1 MKKRDKTKKN
11 PKQDKKKEPK
21 LKLGRIISNNLYM
34 LRIMHETAPWYMPVD
49 FVLTLAFSVT
59 EFFSGAFMLKV
70 IVDGLEEEG
79 ASAGWLFFF
88 VALLFVIHLLLNVF
102 QNYFFNVLSIP
113 MTSRINMKLKKQM
126 FEKMRA
132 VELSCYEDPA
142 FYEKYVK
149 AMAESSNRA
158 FGVLYN
164 FEGLMNQLFSLVAN
178 AILLCSI
185 DPFLMIFAIIPFFMG
200 FLGKKRNKLG
210 FDENNERSKI
220 VWHGDYIKR
229 CFYLTDYSKEMR
241 LSHMDEKLLQDFQQ
255 NHKDFAKLKK
265 KYGLRV
271 ALLEYLIQFSHE
283 VLTVLG
289 ASLYAV
295 YAATVKGTLSL
306 GDCVVVLNSIGSV
319 AGYLRNIVDTVTK
332 FHDHALYIDNLRT
345 FLAYEPKINPHPDG
359 LVAKGGVVCVDH
371 VSYRYLG
378 AEKDAVSDISMTIHP
393 GEKIALV
400 GQNGSGKSTFVKL
413 LLHLY
418 QPTEGSI
425 SMDGRAADDYEL
437 RSWRACFETVFQD
450 YRTFA
455 LSVGENVLLR
465 PMRNEEDR
473 ARVTE
478 ALRLSGA
485 LERVEKMPHGI
496 DTVLTRE
503 FDDKGVVLSGGE
515 AQKVV
520 LARVFA
526 GNSPYVILDEPSSAL
541 DPVAE
546 YRVFENI
553 MNRCEDRGLIF
564 ISHRLSSAV
573 LADRVYL
580 FDEGRILESGSHE
593 ELMRL
598 GGKYAEMFHKQAEN
612 YVEISDGEGVTA

>member
-1 MKKRDKTKKN
+1 MSQKKN
-11 PKQDKKKEPK
+11 KKEKDDKEKKPK
-21 LKLGRIISNNLYM
+21 LKLKRIISNNLYM
-34 LRIMHETAPWYMPVD
+34 LKIMHQTAPWYMPID
-49 FVLTLAFSVT
+49 FILTLAFSVA

-70 IVDGLEEEG
+70 IVDGLNEQG
-79 ASAGWLFFF
+79 ASAGWLF
-88 VALLFVIHLLLNVF
+88 LFVGILFLVHLGLNVF

-113 MTSRINMKLKKQM
+113 MTESINRKFKQQM
-126 FEKMRA
+126 FSKMRS

-149 AMAESSNRA
+149 AMAESTNRA
-158 FGVLYN
+158 YSVLYD
-164 FEGLMNQLFSLVAN
+164 FENLMNQLFSLVAN
-178 AILLCSI
+178 AILLCTI
-185 DPFLMIFAIIPFFMG
+185 DPLLMLFALIPFFAG
-200 FLGKKRNKLG
+200 FLGKKRNQLA

-229 CFYLTDYSKEMR
+229 CFYLTDFAKEMR
-241 LSHMDEKLLQDFQQ
+241 LTNMKDKMITDFRQ

-271 ALLEYLIQFSHE
+271 ALLEYIIQVSHE

-295 YAATVKGTLSL
+295 YAATVRGSVTP

-319 AGYLRNIVDTVTK
+319 SGYLRNVVGTVTK
-332 FHDHALYIDNLRT
+332 FHDHALYIENLRS
-345 FLAYEPKINPHPDG
+345 FLEYEPKIKACPDG
-359 LVAKGGVVCVDH
+359 RKAQGGVVKLEN

-378 AEKDAVSDISMTIHP
+378 AEKDALTNVSVTLHP
-393 GEKIALV
+393 GEKVALV
-400 GQNGSGKSTFVKL
+400 GHNGSGKSTFVKL

-418 QPTEGSI
+418 HPTEGKI
-425 SMDGRAADDYEL
+425 TMDGCLVDDYEL
-437 RSWRACFETVFQD
+437 KSWRSCFETVFQD

-455 LSVGENVLLR
+455 LSVGENVLLH
-465 PMRNEEDR
+465 PMRDDR
-473 ARVTE
+473 DRERVIE
-478 ALRLSGA
+478 ALKLSGA
-485 LERVEKMPHGI
+485 LPRVEQMPHGI

-503 FDDKGVVLSGGE
+503 FDDKGIVLSGGE

-526 GNSPYVILDEPSSAL
+526 SDSPYIILDEPSSAL
-541 DPVAE
+541 DPIAE
-546 YRVFENI
+546 YQVFENI
-553 MNRCEDRGLIF
+553 MNSCKDRGLIF

-573 LADRVYL
+573 LADTVYL
-580 FDEGRILESGSHE
+580 FEDGKIIEYGSHR
-593 ELMRL
+593 ELMSQ

-612 YVEISDGEGVTA
+612 YVEIPDSGEVMA

>member
-185 DPFLMIFAIIPFFMG
+185 DPFLMIFAIIPFLMG

-371 VSYRYLG
+371 ISYRYLG
-378 AEKDAVSDISMTIHP
+378 AEKDAISDISMTIHP

>member
-1 MKKRDKTKKN
+1 MI
-11 PKQDKKKEPK
+11 
-21 LKLGRIISNNLYM
+21 GNNAYM

-49 FVLTLAFSVT
+49 FLLTVAFSVA
-59 EFFSGAFMLKV
+59 EFFSGSFMLKV
-70 IVDGLEEEG
+70 IVDSLDEQG
-79 ASAGWLFFF
+79 ASAGWLFLF
-88 VALLFVIHLLLNVF
+88 VGLLFVVHLGLNVF

-113 MTSRINMKLKKQM
+113 MTENINRKIKQQM
-126 FEKMRA
+126 FSKMRS

-149 AMAESSNRA
+149 AMAESSDRT
-158 FGVLYN
+158 FQVLWN
-164 FEGLMNQLFSLVAN
+164 VENLTNQLFSLVAN
-178 AILLCSI
+178 AILLCTI
-185 DPFLMIFAIIPFFMG
+185 DPFLMVFALIPFFVG
-200 FLGKKRNKLG
+200 FLGKKRNKLA

-220 VWHGDYIKR
+220 AWHGDYIKR
-229 CFYLTDYSKEMR
+229 CFYLTDFAKEMR
-241 LSHMDEKLLQDFQQ
+241 LTDMKGKMLSDFKQ

-265 KYGLRV
+265 KYGLRI
-271 ALLEYLIQFSHE
+271 AILEYLIQISHE

-289 ASLYAV
+289 ASLYTV
-295 YAATVKGTLSL
+295 YAATVRGNVSP

-319 AGYLRNIVDTVTK
+319 SGYLRNIVGTVTK
-332 FHDHALYIDNLRT
+332 FHDHALYIENLRT
-345 FLAYEPKINPHPDG
+345 FLEYEPQIKACPEG
-359 LVAKGGVVCVDH
+359 LKAKGGVVTLDH
-371 VSYRYLG
+371 VSYRYVG
-378 AEKDAVSDISMTIHP
+378 AEQNALTDVSVTIHP

-400 GQNGSGKSTFVKL
+400 GHNGSGKSTFVKL

-425 SMDGRAADDYEL
+425 KMNDRSVDDYEL
-437 RSWRACFETVFQD
+437 KSWRACFETVFQD
-450 YRTFA
+450 YKTFA

-465 PMRNEEDR
+465 PMKDEADR
-473 ARVTE
+473 SRVTE

-496 DTVLTRE
+496 DTILTRE

-526 GNSPYVILDEPSSAL
+526 GDSPYIILDEPSSAL

-546 YRVFENI
+546 YKVFENI
-553 MNRCEDRGLIF
+553 MKACDDRGLIF

-573 LADRVYL
+573 LADTVYL
-580 FDEGRILESGSHE
+580 FEEGRIVESGSHA
-593 ELMRL
+593 ELMKR

-612 YVEISDGEGVTA
+612 YVEIPASGEVMA